1 MRPYRTA
8 AVGAVAATL
17 SALAVA
23 PPSALA
29 SAPASA
35 SVDAGS
41 GLVLVATRHSLLGT
55 HQWYQQTFHGVPVL
69 HGYYVRHTDR
79 DGHVSIDDGRLPVPA
94 SLPVSPDVAAT
105 TARARAAQAAP
116 LGRPSA
122 DASPVPDP
130 KRLISPPGSAAA
142 STDSR
147 LAVLG
152 GPGARLVWQ
161 VVDTGAGGSS
171 ESLVDAATG
180 AVVSRRS
187 LVKSVTGH
195 GQVFSPNPVVG
206 LHDEALRDRSD
217 ADQAVLTP
225 AYRTVTLT
233 GLDTSGKLRGT
244 YARIQNSNVASSST
258 HRFVYTRHDDRFE
271 QVSAYADI
279 TDAQAYLHSL
289 GFTDVNTDS
298 QKVKTDTIPDDNS
311 FYDPAT
317 DMITFGNGGVDDA
330 EDQEVV
336 WHELG
341 HAIQDSQVPGF
352 GTGEQAG
359 AIGEGFGDYWAVTM
373 SQPVS
378 NGFDL
383 PCVADWDATSYTSG
397 PRHCLRRTD
406 GTKTTA
412 DIDGEVHDDGEIWSR
427 ALWDIHRALG
437 RTKADRVIVES
448 QFDYS
453 PGTSFAAAAR
463 HVVSTAAALYGS
475 AASTKVHQAF
485 VARRILS

>member
-1 MRPYRTA
+1 MRAYRTA
-8 AVGAVAATL
+8 VAGAVAATL
-17 SALAVA
+17 SAMVCL
-23 PPSALA
+23 PPGALA
-29 SAPASA
+29 SAPVSA
-35 SVDAGS
+35 DVDAGS
-41 GLVLVATRHSLLGT
+41 GLLLVATRHSLLAT

-69 HGYYVRHTDR
+69 HGYYVRHIDR
-79 DGHVSIDDGRLPVPA
+79 SGHVSIDDGRLPVPA
-94 SLPVSPDVAAT
+94 SLSVSPDVAAT
-105 TARARAAQAAP
+105 TARAHAAQGLA
-116 LGRPSA
+116 GA
-122 DASPVPDP
+122 DPGAVADR
-130 KRLISPPGSAAA
+130 KQRATLPGSAAGTA
-142 STDSR
+142 ETR
-147 LAVLG
+147 LAVIG
-152 GPGARLVWQ
+152 GPEARVVWQ

-171 ESLVDAATG
+171 ESLVDATSG
-180 AVVSRRS
+180 AVVSQRS
-187 LVKSVTGH
+187 LVKSATGR
-195 GQVFSPNPVVG
+195 GQVFSPNPVVALG
-206 LHDEALRDRSD
+206 DESLKDRSD

-225 AYRTVTLT
+225 AYTTVTLT

-244 YARIQNSNVASSST
+244 YARIQNGNVASSSS

-279 TDAQAYLHSL
+279 TSAQAYLHSL

-330 EDQEVV
+330 EDEEVV

-352 GTGEQAG
+352 GTSEQAG

-378 NGFDL
+378 SGFDL

-412 DIDGEVHDDGEIWSR
+412 DLDGEVHDDGEIWSR
-427 ALWDIHRALG
+427 ALWDVHKALG

-453 PGTSFAAAAR
+453 PGTTFAAAAR
-463 HVVSTAAALYGS
+463 HVVSTAAALYGT
-475 AASTKVHQAF
+475 AASTKVRQSF
-485 VARRILS
+485 VARKILS